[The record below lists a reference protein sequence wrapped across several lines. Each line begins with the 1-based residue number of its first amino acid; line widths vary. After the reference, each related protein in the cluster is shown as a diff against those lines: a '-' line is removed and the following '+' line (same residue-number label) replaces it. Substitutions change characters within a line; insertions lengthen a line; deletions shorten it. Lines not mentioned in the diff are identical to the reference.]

1 MHIRLVLV
9 GLSGTGKSTLA
20 RTIAAKLD
28 WLVIDIDTAI
38 EDRMGKSIPEIF
50 ATEGEDGFRQIEREI
65 LAESLTLD
73 HVVIATGGGAVIRE
87 DVWTAELLADSTT
100 LVVHLDAH
108 PAVIIERLLAQAAID
123 GTKAAR
129 PLLAG
134 GDPRIKLDQ
143 QRDARDRYY
152 RRADVSLDVG
162 GRLVGAIADDLVEL
176 VTLAGGIP
184 SRVDLRST
192 SSPSRIEVGPGSR
205 RLVGKAIREEWP
217 KARRVWV
224 CVDSN
229 LLLHLNETV
238 QEVLGLEGLDAQVL
252 DIPAGET
259 SKTVAGLS
267 RIWDWLLKCGVDR
280 SDVLVALGGGVVGD
294 LAGFAAATVLRGI
307 GFVQVPTTLLAMV
320 DSSVGGKSGINHA
333 AGKNLIGAFYQPAR
347 VVIDTELLAT
357 LPEREFRSG
366 WAEVIKHGVI
376 EASTPNGEADVLLDI
391 LERNAG
397 ALVRKESPL
406 LSWVVRRNISL
417 KAAVVEADEREA
429 NMRAILNF
437 GHTIGH
443 GIEASGYRLFHG
455 EAVAVGMVAALR
467 IAVLT
472 RRVEEARAQRIVR
485 LIDAYGLPTNASVDP
500 VDVRRHM
507 THDKKKAGG
516 KQLWVLPGP
525 DGIVTTETD
534 IDSPTIDMAI
544 ESVVVAG

>member
-28 WLVIDIDTAI
+28 WLAIDIDTAI

-50 ATEGEDGFRQIEREI
+50 ASEGEDGFRQIEREI

-87 DVWTAELLADSTT
+87 DVWTAEMLADSTT

-108 PAVIIERLLAQAAID
+108 PAIIIERLMAQAAID

-129 PLLAG
+129 PLLAN
-134 GDPRIKLDQ
+134 GDPRIKLEQ
-143 QRDARDRYY
+143 QRNARERYY

-229 LLLHLNETV
+229 LLLHLNETA

-267 RIWDWLLKCGVDR
+267 RIWDWLLKCDVDR
-280 SDVLVALGGGVVGD
+280 SDVLIALGGGVVGD

-307 GFVQVPTTLLAMV
+307 RFVQVPTTLLAMV
-320 DSSVGGKSGINHA
+320 DSSVGGKTGINHA
-333 AGKNLIGAFYQPAR
+333 SGKNLIGAFYQPAR

-391 LERNAG
+391 LERNAD
-397 ALVRKESPL
+397 ALLRKESPL

-472 RRVEEARAQRIVR
+472 GRVEEARVQRIVR
-485 LIDAYGLPTNASVDP
+485 LIDAYGLPTSASVDP

-507 THDKKKAGG
+507 RHDKKKAGG